1 MSVSTKPGEGVED
14 ELGEGLG
21 VPAEH
26 SSKKNKSLYPYEIN
40 GDVSGMSSVQKFH
53 TSPEITLEQSML

>member
-1 MSVSTKPGEGVED
+1 VED